1 MRKICL
7 LICLFLSNISYAQT
21 AVAKG
26 QPSPADGIFLTKE
39 EAAKII
45 AEKMAVEQT
54 CRRTIEE
61 NAQLLK
67 TKCEYDKTIL
77 QNEVDFEKNKFT
89 EINKLRDVQDKNLQQ
104 RVADSGDNLS
114 YFLGGLALGTVI
126 VGAATISAYVYTQ
139 QAFP

>member
-21 AVAKG
+21 AVREG

-39 EAAKII
+39 EAAKVI
-45 AEKMAVEQT
+45 AEKMAAEQT
-54 CRRTIEE
+54 CKITIEE
-61 NAQLLK
+61 NAQILK

-77 QNEVDFEKNKFT
+77 QNEVNFQKNKFT

-114 YFLGGLALGTVI
+114 YFLGGLAVGTVI
-126 VGAATISAYVYTQ
+126 VGAATISAYVYIQ

>member
-1 MRKICL
+1 MRKIFL

-21 AVAKG
+21 AVAEG

-45 AEKMAVEQT
+45 AEKMVAEQT
-54 CRRTIEE
+54 CRATIEE
-61 NAQLLK
+61 NAQVIK

-77 QNEVDFEKNKFT
+77 QNEVDFQKNKFT